1 MLTQNRV
8 TYVHANSGIPL
19 IGNVAFGIV
28 YRNSSIVE
36 IKPVTS
42 CNLDCVY
49 CSISEGLTSKKHDFV
64 VEADYLL
71 EELENLIE
79 FIDQPIEAHIGVQGE
94 PFLYADMIYLIKE
107 LQKNKNIHTIS
118 IDTNATLLTT
128 KILEDLKTCTKLQF
142 NLSLDAINPEKAK
155 KIAGVKNYNIEHVK
169 NIISKASKDFKVI
182 VAPVLVKGYN
192 EDEIED
198 IIKFIK
204 ELEHKPILGIQ
215 NFLRYKTGRNPA
227 KEITW
232 DDFYALLDK
241 LEKKY
246 DMKLKLQK
254 EDFNIKKTKTLE
266 KPFDKDDIVN
276 AKLICPDRF
285 TNTSIAKAGTRT
297 VSIPNCEFK
306 KNKKVKVKILRSK
319 HNIFIGKLI

>member
-1 MLTQNRV
+1 
-8 TYVHANSGIPL
+8 
-19 IGNVAFGIV
+19 
-28 YRNSSIVE
+28 
-36 IKPVTS
+36 
-42 CNLDCVY
+42 
-49 CSISEGLTSKKHDFV
+49 
-64 VEADYLL
+64 
-71 EELENLIE
+71 
-79 FIDQPIEAHIGVQGE
+79 
-94 PFLYADMIYLIKE
+94 MIYLIKE